1 VRSARVRFLF
11 EAGFLIAVAA
21 AAGALQLEPV
31 AIVAVMV
38 VAWLATA
45 LFERG
50 AAAQGPAVRT
60 ARRPAEKRRRG
71 HGSRGGRPV
80 PREAPIDALLAP
92 TAPHVE
98 VVEPEAPPEPTPE
111 EPPPTEPVP
120 PQPEPT
126 EPEPIPSV
134 DTTSLPKTADQPPR
148 PPLVAVPPPE
158 RAETPVR
165 EPEPSTAAARRV
177 VTLEPRRGRPR
188 AWNLWELERVVRE
201 RAGENAAR
209 DEERNYLLVC
219 LRQFA
224 RPDGELAVEFDDVVQ
239 ESFGDLLVSPSR

>member
-1 VRSARVRFLF
+1 VPSARIRFLF
-11 EAGFLIAVAA
+11 EAGFLIAVAS

-45 LFERG
+45 LVER
-50 AAAQGPAVRT
+50 AAAQRPAQRSVRAT
-60 ARRPAEKRRRG
+60 DGPAEKRRPGR
-71 HGSRGGRPV
+71 GSRRTRSIVRG
-80 PREAPIDALLAP
+80 APIDASLAP

-98 VVEPEAPPEPTPE
+98 VLEPQPPPPEPE
-111 EPPPTEPVP
+111 PTEPAP

-126 EPEPIPSV
+126 EPEPVPSLVIPPPEPV
-134 DTTSLPKTADQPPR
+134 EQRPR
-148 PPLVAVPPPE
+148 PPLVAVPAPE
-158 RAETPVR
+158 REEAAAR
-165 EPEPSTAAARRV
+165 EPEPSAAAAKRV
-177 VTLEPRRGRPR
+177 VTLAPRRGHPR

-224 RPDGELAVEFDDVVQ
+224 RPDGQLAVEFDDVVL
-239 ESFGDLLVSPSR
+239 ESFGDLLASPSR